1 MAFSLAEQ
9 GTALPGILP
18 HQPKDEVRGTKVTD
32 GSASAWKEAH
42 VVLCIWEEGR
52 LVTCML
58 DKGKS
63 PMAYKADKVQLERG
77 GREPYRATLFNVTN
91 IPFHP
96 HSVFHSLFLLSSLT
110 FLHREWGREKE
121 QRDLESGLLD
131 SADHQQLRAYAYMKS
146 REEEQGDIDS
156 CSPTAHCGLEQEPG
170 VGMVWGIPWGAGPHS

>member
-1 MAFSLAEQ
+1 MYMGGRQTGDL
-9 GTALPGILP
+9 
-18 HQPKDEVRGTKVTD
+18 HVRQ
-32 GSASAWKEAH
+32 
-42 VVLCIWEEGR
+42 
-52 LVTCML
+52 
-58 DKGKS
+58 GKS
-63 PMAYKADKVQLERG
+63 PMAYKADKVQLERE

-96 HSVFHSLFLLSSLT
+96 HSVFHSLFLPSSLT

-156 CSPTAHCGLEQEPG
+156 CSPTALSPCLVPHCGLEQEPG
-170 VGMVWGIPWGAGPHS
+170 IGMVWGILWGAGPHS